1 MTVTPLSP
9 DCHGLQPFTP
19 SNLFL
24 TVSVPPN
31 AHRTARSSGSPVQT
45 KGLNHKFEREGV
57 RSRIVTIVAWMLE
70 SLGTTLGNGL
80 RRFAAP
86 GDGLSECRAK
96 RPGVTYPH
104 GHSGAQS
111 LLKTPKASEKT
122 SDLSSP
128 AVCHGHACIHS
139 GACFHGSLVDFVAAW
154 SWNSRSLHSA
164 NLQQSSKTATF
175 ARPTPTDR

>member
-1 MTVTPLSP
+1 VTATPLSP
-9 DCHGLQPFTP
+9 DCHALQPFTRC
-19 SNLFL
+19 NLFL
-24 TVSVPPN
+24 TVSVPTECPS
-31 AHRTARSSGSPVQT
+31 HSEVQRVPCST
-45 KGLNHKFEREGV
+45 KGLNHKFERKGV

-70 SLGTTLGNGL
+70 SLGTTLGNGP
-80 RRFAAP
+80 RCFPAP
-86 GDGLSECRAK
+86 GDGLSERRAK

-104 GHSGAQS
+104 GHFGAQS

-128 AVCHGHACIHS
+128 AVCHGRACIHS

-164 NLQQSSKTATF
+164 DLQQSSKTATF

>member
-1 MTVTPLSP
+1 MPIARRGPAGPL
-9 DCHGLQPFTP
+9 FK
-19 SNLFL
+19 
-24 TVSVPPN
+24 
-31 AHRTARSSGSPVQT
+31 T
-45 KGLNHKFEREGV
+45 KGLNHKFERKGV

-70 SLGTTLGNGL
+70 SLGTTLGNGP

-86 GDGLSECRAK
+86 GDDLSERRAK

-104 GHSGAQS
+104 GHFGVLS

-154 SWNSRSLHSA
+154 RWNSRSLHSA
-164 NLQQSSKTATF
+164 DSCSRRARLSRLQAQRQWTVEPLSCGSLH
-175 ARPTPTDR
+175 